1 MKLDY
6 RSMIYA
12 AICTTPWR
20 YADLAV
26 IERRLLRRGAL
37 GHMRVQELH
46 VEAIIAAQA
55 QFEPTS
61 SSVDMQIGAS
71 L

>member
-12 AICTTPWR
+12 AICTSPWR

-26 IERRLLRRGAL
+26 IERRLLLRGAL
-37 GHMRVQELH
+37 GHMRVQEFRA
-46 VEAIIAAQA
+46 EAIIAAHA
-55 QFEPTS
+55 QFEPAS
-61 SSVDMQIGAS
+61 S
-71 L
+71 